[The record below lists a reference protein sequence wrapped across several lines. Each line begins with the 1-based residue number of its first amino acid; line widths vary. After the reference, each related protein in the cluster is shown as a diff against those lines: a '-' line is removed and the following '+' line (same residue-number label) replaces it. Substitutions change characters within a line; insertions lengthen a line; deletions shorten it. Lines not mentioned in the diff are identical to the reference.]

1 MEFWRAGGKVLDKL
15 KAIALRMRFF
25 VFPVVYILAA
35 WGGQGFSIAP
45 DMGVCLWPPSG
56 LFVATLLLQPARQW
70 PPLIAVALCADLFSS
85 IVIFKFPPGIALVIA
100 IGNALEALVG
110 AFLLQRWARGNF
122 RFSGVA
128 SVMAFLLCATAFSP
142 LLSMLVGGT
151 AVSIHTGDPLLDS
164 WKLWWT
170 GDAAGVLMFAPLILA
185 ILRPQGGTGRGVAGS
200 AEMALML
207 CLLLAVGHGVMFH
220 PHPTIFIILPIL
232 IWVSIRGEHL
242 AIALA
247 NFLMTVQVVLYTKRG
262 LGPFALDYALETRQF
277 LVQSFIMAA
286 ALTGLVLAGLACQRR
301 KSALEVDA
309 ARTAAEA
316 ALAAAESQRIIAERA
331 NQVKSQFL
339 AHMSHELRTP
349 LNAVMGFSHLMTRM
363 SLPHPAGDYATHIHH
378 AGGHL
383 LSLIDDVLD
392 LSRIEAGKLQLEIV
406 PFKLH
411 PLLDAACALL
421 QPQAQAKALELRLD
435 IPVPLPDEVMGDSL
449 RLKQVLI
456 NLLSNAVKFTQSGSV
471 VLSVHP
477 VTCNPELVTLLFA
490 VQDTGMGIPLEQQ
503 SHIFEPFMQADSS
516 TTRQFGGTGLGLA
529 IVRRL
534 VDMMGGLLELQS
546 VPGQGSTFSVT
557 LTLAL
562 LPR

>member
-1 MEFWRAGGKVLDKL
+1 MESWGASGKVLNKL

-45 DMGVCLWPPSG
+45 AMGVCLWPPSG

-70 PPLIAVALCADLFSS
+70 PPLMAVALCADLFSS

-100 IGNALEALVG
+100 IGNALEAFVG

-128 SVMAFLLCATAFSP
+128 SVMAFLLCATVFSP
-142 LLSMLVGGT
+142 FLSMLVGGT

-185 ILRPQGGTGRGVAGS
+185 VLGPQGGTGRGAART
-200 AEMALML
+200 AEIALML
-207 CLLLAVGHGVMFH
+207 CLLLAVGHGVMLN

-232 IWVSIRGEHL
+232 IWAAIRGEHL

-301 KSALEVDA
+301 KSALELNA

-316 ALAAAESQRIIAERA
+316 VLAAAESQRIIAERA

-406 PFKLH
+406 PFKLL
-411 PLLDAACALL
+411 PLLDAVCALL

-435 IPVPLPDEVMGDSL
+435 IPVPLPDEVVGDSL

>member
-1 MEFWRAGGKVLDKL
+1 
-15 KAIALRMRFF
+15 MRFF

-45 DMGVCLWPPSG
+45 AMGVCLWPPSG

-70 PPLIAVALCADLFSS
+70 PPLMAVALCADLFSS
-85 IVIFKFPPGIALVIA
+85 IVIFKFPPGIAVVIA
-100 IGNALEALVG
+100 IGNALEAFVG

-128 SVMAFLLCATAFSP
+128 SVMAFLLCATVFSP

-185 ILRPQGGTGRGVAGS
+185 VLGPQGGTGRGAART
-200 AEMALML
+200 AEIALIL
-207 CLLLAVGHGVMFH
+207 CLLLAVGHGVMLN

-232 IWVSIRGEHL
+232 IWAAIRGEHL

-301 KSALEVDA
+301 KSALELNA

-406 PFKLH
+406 PFKLL
-411 PLLDAACALL
+411 PLLDAVCALL

-435 IPVPLPDEVMGDSL
+435 IPVPLPDEVVGDSL

-546 VPGQGSTFSVT
+546 APGQGSTFSVT